1 MWKIV
6 KMPIADWLP
15 YPPPLYINIGFGL
28 RQKFVDVSC
37 FLNLTARKVFSW
49 ASSSSSNLTF
59 EGDLSSFNL
68 GFSILSDSR
77 NWDSRRIESLE
88 VDIIDDRRWS
98 APFDSESF
106 WLKNIVEST
115 ETLDSGVVC
124 TDGKVYLND
133 VDALVSTFVFLLV
146 LKKYVT
152 MIPAGISLKND
163 S

>member
-1 MWKIV
+1 MGINECGGLDISVWSKDREDIRTFWST
-6 KMPIADWLP
+6 DQSSTQ
-15 YPPPLYINIGFGL
+15 PLTSL
-28 RQKFVDVSC
+28 MAV
-37 FLNLTARKVFSW
+37 
-49 ASSSSSNLTF
+49 
-59 EGDLSSFNL
+59 SSFFPFHRFNF

-115 ETLDSGVVC
+115 ETLDSRVVC

-133 VDALVSTFVFLLV
+133 VDALVATFVFLLV
-146 LKKYVT
+146 LKKCVT

-163 S
+163 SSFKPSHMN